1 MKIQRQNG
9 IVKKKNELF
18 PPICNGYHNN
28 SPKIETWNFSLSLSF
43 VVCFNEVINFDDAG
57 FYIFLFSL
65 FPDGIDDGTHKF
77 QKPSIDAGI
86 RAIKEKRNRS
96 VCG

>member
-1 MKIQRQNG
+1 
-9 IVKKKNELF
+9 
-18 PPICNGYHNN
+18 
-28 SPKIETWNFSLSLSF
+28 
-43 VVCFNEVINFDDAG
+43 
-57 FYIFLFSL
+57 L